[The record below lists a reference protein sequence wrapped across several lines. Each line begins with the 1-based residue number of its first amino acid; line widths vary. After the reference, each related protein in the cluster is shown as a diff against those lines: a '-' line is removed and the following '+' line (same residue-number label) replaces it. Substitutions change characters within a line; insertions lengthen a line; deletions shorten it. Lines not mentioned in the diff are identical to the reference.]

1 VRTLLG
7 WLLLF
12 GLAALAGLGTAR
24 WRADA
29 RTRGESLTKVQDDEK
44 PGVPARVLIGQYSG
58 AAPLRVEEVV
68 SPIAPVVLHEE
79 SAPPPAPLMVTVHP
93 GSTLSKLCQEY
104 YVEVGRPPLSK
115 VVDAVALWNGLANP
129 NDLRAGQVLELPP
142 LSSLFP

>member
-1 VRTLLG
+1 M
-7 WLLLF
+7 
-12 GLAALAGLGTAR
+12 
-24 WRADA
+24 
-29 RTRGESLTKVQDDEK
+29 QDDEK

-68 SPIAPVVLHEE
+68 SSIAPVVLHEE
-79 SAPPPAPLMVTVHP
+79 SAPPPAPLTVTVHP